1 MKTEAV
7 SKEIFWDSLCF
18 DSVRFT
24 IEKEWIMEAMLQVGV
39 ISTTHGVRGEVKVFP
54 TTDTAQRFLDLTH
67 VYLDLGKGELQ
78 KLEIQQVKFVKKFA
92 VLKLKGL
99 DDINEAEQYKGKT
112 LWIPREEAQPLGEDE
127 YYIGDLIGM
136 DVVLEDESPFG
147 VLKDVMETGA
157 NDVYIVETVQGKEV
171 LLPAIGECIQQ
182 VDVEAGVMTIHLMDG
197 LL

>member
-67 VYLDLGKGELQ
+67 VYLDLGKEELQ
-78 KLEIQQVKFVKKFA
+78 ELEIQQVKFVKKFA

-99 DDINEAEQYKGKT
+99 DDINEAEKYKGKT

>member
-1 MKTEAV
+1 M
-7 SKEIFWDSLCF
+7 
-18 DSVRFT
+18 
-24 IEKEWIMEAMLQVGV
+24 MEAMLQVGV

-54 TTDTAQRFLDLTH
+54 TTDTAQRFLDLEA
-67 VYLDLGKGELQ
+67 VYLDSENGERQ

-92 VLKLKGL
+92 VLKFKGL
-99 DDINEAEQYKGKT
+99 DDINEAEKYKGKA

-136 DVVLEDESPFG
+136 QVVLEDESPFG
-147 VLKDVMETGA
+147 ILKDVMETGA
-157 NDVYIVETVQGKEV
+157 NDVYVVETAQGKEA
-171 LLPAIGECIQQ
+171 LLPAIGECIRQ

>member
-24 IEKEWIMEAMLQVGV
+24 IEREWIMEAMLQVGV

>member
-24 IEKEWIMEAMLQVGV
+24 VEKEWIMEAMLQVGV

-67 VYLDLGKGELQ
+67 VYLDSGKGELQ
-78 KLEIQQVKFVKKFA
+78 ELEIQQVKFVKKFA

-99 DDINEAEQYKGKT
+99 DDINEAEKYKGKT